1 MSLEIKVDTK
11 GLERLI
17 QQSPRQVDAWLR
29 GVATQMVGDIK
40 LSFDT
45 GPGGRTYTRK
55 RKVHVA
61 SSPNNPPNVDT
72 GTLRA
77 SIKMAPS
84 GHLAYKISDGVDYG
98 RDLEYGKAR
107 MAARPFMGPVFD
119 AWGKKIEADAKK
131 ELNLE

>member
-17 QQSPRQVDAWLR
+17 QQSPRKVDAWLR

-40 LSFDT
+40 LSFGT
-45 GPGGRTYTRK
+45 GPGGRAHK
-55 RKVHVA
+55 RGGKWHIA
-61 SSPNNPPNVDT
+61 SRPGNPPNVDT

-77 SIKMAPS
+77 SITMASS
-84 GHLAYKISDGVDYG
+84 GHLAYRISDGVDYG
-98 RDLEYGKAR
+98 RDLEYGKVR
-107 MAARPFMGPVFD
+107 VAARPFMGPMFD